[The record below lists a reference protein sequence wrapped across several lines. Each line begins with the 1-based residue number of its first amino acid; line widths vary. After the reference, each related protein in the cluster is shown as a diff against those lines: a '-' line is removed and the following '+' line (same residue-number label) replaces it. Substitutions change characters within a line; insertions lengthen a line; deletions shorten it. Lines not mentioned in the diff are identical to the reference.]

1 MKKKSSG
8 SNVEH
13 DALLKELS
21 SVIKGKTEAAIAA
34 RLGLRD
40 AVCAF
45 IAVEQARGIPLEGV
59 ITSVKGILAKV
70 RGGVAKATDELAQQ
84 LIDWCVEFHLSI
96 LPTGP
101 ATIS

>member
-1 MKKKSSG
+1 VKKRNSG
-8 SNVEH
+8 NIEH
-13 DALLKELS
+13 DALLKELTT
-21 SVIKGKTEAAIAA
+21 VITGKTEAAIAA

-45 IAVEQARGIPLEGV
+45 VAVEQARGMPLEGV

-70 RGGVAKATDELAQQ
+70 QGGVAKATDELAQQ
-84 LIDWCVEFHLSI
+84 LIDWCIEFHLSI

-101 ATIS
+101 ATVS